1 LPVRQLQDRTSDQ
14 IFARYRDAKPRVYE
28 TDQVQ
33 SARIRR
39 ARQTLLAALIGLEK
53 QDPDQVTHK
62 RYRIIELGCG
72 LAEISGYYQK
82 GHNVNGYDASPH
94 SVKAAQKK
102 YPDGDFMWTDCQ
114 TLRAERCGVLV
125 LCEFLEHIH
134 DPVDLCKRWLPLA
147 KFCVM
152 SSPFE
157 GDINKRTGEL
167 SSLSSEHVWSFDD
180 LDFRRFLSIGGHEL
194 IGEDTFQ
201 MGGYRIRIQLSHLKK

>member
-1 LPVRQLQDRTSDQ
+1 MRQLQDRTPDQ
-14 IFARYRDAKPRVYE
+14 IFARYRDAQPRVYE
-28 TDQVQ
+28 ADGVQ
-33 SARIRR
+33 SDRIQRSR
-39 ARQTLLAALIGLEK
+39 LTVLAALKGL
-53 QDPDQVTHK
+53 DPVPETHK
-62 RYRIIELGCG
+62 RFRIIELGCG
-72 LAEISGYYQK
+72 LAEISGHYSK

-102 YPDGDFMWTDCQ
+102 YPDADFMWADCQ
-114 TLRAERCGVLV
+114 TLKPESCGVLV

-157 GDINKRTGEL
+157 GDINKKTGAL
-167 SSLSSEHVWSFDD
+167 SLLSSEHVWSFDT
-180 LDFRRFLSIGGHEL
+180 LDFRRFLSVGGHEL

-201 MGGYRIRIQLSHLKK
+201 MGGYRIRIQLSHRKKD